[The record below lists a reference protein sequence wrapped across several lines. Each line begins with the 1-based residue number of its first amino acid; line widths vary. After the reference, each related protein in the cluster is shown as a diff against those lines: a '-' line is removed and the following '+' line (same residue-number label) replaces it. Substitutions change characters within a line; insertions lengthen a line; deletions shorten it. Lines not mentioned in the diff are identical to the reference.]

1 MSAKPAFVEVAD
13 RIGCR
18 LYRDALWAG
27 ARCNWL
33 GWGADWD
40 GRQVISNY
48 RAQPLALYDGTAGI
62 ALFLSRLVR
71 VTGDPRQQAILRGA
85 LNQLDKATADG
96 RAAASFGFYSGT
108 AGMACAFFN
117 GADALGEP
125 HWIDR
130 GLALMSRVAQLAP
143 DPTAVDVMRG
153 SAGSIPPL
161 LHAAARYAREDL
173 LAAAAAQG
181 EHLLGTAVRSDAGW
195 SWDCGGGLRL
205 IGYAHGAAGIACA
218 LLELR
223 QALNDARYG
232 EAAAQALRF
241 ERSHFNPDKGNWP
254 DLRMSA
260 GGQGGVADA
269 SLYPAMWCHGSAGI
283 GLARLRIRDLA
294 GDDPEL
300 RRDLDAALAATQAAL
315 TQPIAQAQ
323 GYCLCHGAAGQ
334 ADLLIEAA
342 QRLDHAPYLQ
352 LAEAVGQ
359 TGLAAYHAN
368 DLPWPCGVPARGE
381 APNLMLGLAGIGYFY
396 LRLAAPETVPSIL
409 ILGPDLVPAA
419 NTGRNLRLV
428 S

>member
-1 MSAKPAFVEVAD
+1 MTAQHPFVEVAD

-40 GRQVISNY
+40 GRQVVSNY
-48 RAQPLALYDGTAGI
+48 RAQPLPVYDGTAGI

-85 LNQLDKATADG
+85 LHQLDKATDG
-96 RAAASFGFYSGT
+96 RAASLGFYSGT
-108 AGMACAFFN
+108 AGMACAFLN

-125 HWIDR
+125 RWVDR
-130 GLALMSRVAQLAP
+130 GLALLSQVAQLDP
-143 DPTAVDVMRG
+143 DPIAVDVMRG
-153 SAGSIPPL
+153 SAGSIPML
-161 LHAAARYAREDL
+161 LYAAARYARDDL
-173 LAAAAAQG
+173 LAAAAAHG
-181 EHLLGTAVRSDAGW
+181 EHLLRTAVRSDAGW
-195 SWDCGGGLRL
+195 SWDCGGGMRL

-223 QALNDARYG
+223 RALNDERYG
-232 EAAAQALRF
+232 EAATEALRF
-241 ERSHFNPDKGNWP
+241 ERSHFNADKGNWP
-254 DLRMSA
+254 DLRTGA
-260 GGQGGVADA
+260 GGQGAAADA
-269 SLYPAMWCHGSAGI
+269 SLYPAMWCHGSAGV

-294 GDDPEL
+294 GDEPEL

-342 QRLDHAPYLQ
+342 QRLDHAPYRQ
-352 LAEAVGQ
+352 VAEAVGQ
-359 TGLAAYHAN
+359 TGLSTYHAN

-381 APNLMLGLAGIGYFY
+381 TPNLMLGLAGIGYFY
-396 LRLAAPETVPSIL
+396 LRLAAPESVPSIL
-409 ILGPDLVPAA
+409 ILGPELVPAA
-419 NTGRNLRLV
+419 NAGRNLRLV